1 MNDLQINYRNEWED
15 LVPEFNL
22 PKKCVNAS
30 VALKQ
35 IYLRYLDRYEKVHF
49 LGEDSERVD
58 DPDDDNRHKKWNNKV
73 LNEVPLKYNYNQH
86 IVPEGLRIIH
96 KLSTDLYK
104 ASEYDRL
111 IMSLMSPLPNEQDF
125 AINVCT
131 LMANESKHTLKIENS
146 PKLLEVLLGHAG
158 VYSHCKSF
166 QLLNNVV

>member
-1 MNDLQINYRNEWED
+1 MN
-15 LVPEFNL
+15 
-22 PKKCVNAS
+22 
-30 VALKQ
+30 
-35 IYLRYLDRYEKVHF
+35 F

-86 IVPEGLRIIH
+86 IVPDGLRIIH

-104 ASEYDRL
+104 ASEYERL

-158 VYSHCKSF
+158 IYSHCK
-166 QLLNNVV
+166 